1 MTRSNREASATN
13 KDSMAP
19 KDSVAAKENSASKDA
34 VKESGPAPRDA
45 VSLALEETAP
55 PSKEPASGKEPA
67 SRKVSRPPVV
77 SVRPPPVPVL
87 RDALDRAQREVTSFQ
102 RSRWQVPGL
111 KMKDPERMKAYS
123 RLSARL
129 TELEV
134 MLPSVT
140 SEQDVAA
147 VASVLSRIQRKLGRE
162 LAWDI
167 AEQLQLTLVRI
178 SPPARLSSLLESER
192 TLVREHAAK
201 KGDAALPYGNSID
214 WGRKFPVEELERLCA
229 DYKNGNPSKETR
241 EVSIARLVHL
251 YEARIDA
258 WRHLRAH
265 TQLRSNYLQAVAV
278 SLFGLLGALVVLVN
292 LVLHFAA
299 GNELLWMLLTTAMTG
314 ALGSVLTGV
323 FKLRDEMMSIRQLRS
338 FAPVLIALPVVGA
351 TAATVL
357 FVVLHAGLL
366 TIGGL
371 EVDELN
377 WAHHALFGFLAGFSE
392 TFFFGIVKK
401 LAGQLDDSEP
411 KPPSAPSQP
420 TQSLPTTTLAAR

>member
-1 MTRSNREASATN
+1 MTRSNREVSAPN
-13 KDSMAP
+13 KDSASKDSLAP
-19 KDSVAAKENSASKDA
+19 KDSVAAKDPSSASKDA
-34 VKESGPAPRDA
+34 VRESGPAPKDA
-45 VSLALEETAP
+45 LSVAIDEAP
-55 PSKEPASGKEPA
+55 PPSKEPA

-77 SVRPPPVPVL
+77 AARPPVPVPLL

-102 RSRWQVPGL
+102 RLRW
-111 KMKDPERMKAYS
+111 KDPERMKAYS

-134 MLPSVT
+134 MLPSV
-140 SEQDVAA
+140 SNEQDIAA
-147 VASVLSRIQRKLGRE
+147 VQSVLARIQRKLGRE

-201 KGDAALPYGNSID
+201 KGDSALPYGNAID
-214 WGRKFPVEELERLCA
+214 WARKFPVEELERLCA
-229 DYKNGNPSKETR
+229 DYKNGNPSKETK

-258 WRHLRAH
+258 WRHQRAH
-265 TQLRSNYLQAVAV
+265 TQLRSNYLQAVAL

-299 GNELLWMLLTTAMTG
+299 GNQLLWMLLTTAMTG

-323 FKLRDEMMSIRQLRS
+323 FKLRDEMLSIRQLRS
-338 FAPVLIALPVVGA
+338 FSPVLIALPVVGA

-366 TIGGL
+366 SIGGL
-371 EVDELN
+371 KAEELN

-401 LAGQLDDSEP
+401 LAGQFEEHET
-411 KPPSAPSQP
+411 KPVSAPLAQ
-420 TQSLPTTTLAAR
+420 TQSLPSTPLAAR